1 MGRNGAARQGLELV
15 ADLPWPWGVGFA
27 LASWWVL
34 HWLAGSPALLPH
46 AIGTVFQYIAPPL
59 LLLMALISWLRARKA
74 VALLNTTLNAEALR
88 ALSWREFERLL
99 FAAFEAHGFNVQ
111 DRGGHGA
118 DGGVDLVAKR
128 GDQKYY
134 VQCKH
139 WKTQQ
144 VGVNVV
150 RELAGIV
157 AANGAAGGY
166 VVASGRYTRE
176 AQEFG
181 VKAGLQLLDGP
192 LLLEFLEE
200 GRSRERHSQEAGG
213 ASFAKKSERHSR
225 RVGIAMALVVL
236 AVTAVY
242 WIGSDTPEMPRV
254 EPAAPKRSLNRNAVP
269 VQSTPAPAVPQGA
282 LVDPVDLAT
291 RRAESAQIAN
301 EAAMEA
307 AWNAEWKVSPECEH
321 PVDWPAQ
328 VECGNRYIR
337 AKRAFEERWGLTQH
351 PDRASVSR
359 GQ

>member
-1 MGRNGAARQGLELV
+1 MGRKGAGRQGLELV
-15 ADLPWPWGVGFA
+15 ADLPWPWGVGLA
-27 LASWWVL
+27 GASWWVL
-34 HWLAGSPALLPH
+34 HWLAGSSALLPH
-46 AIGTVFQYIAPPL
+46 VIGTVFQFIAPPL
-59 LLLMALISWLRARKA
+59 LLLMALVSWLRARKA
-74 VALLNTTLNAEALR
+74 VVLLNTTLNAEGLR

-128 GDQKYY
+128 GEQKYY

-157 AANGAAGGY
+157 AANGATGGY

-213 ASFAKKSERHSR
+213 DGFAKTSDRHSR
-225 RVGIAMALVVL
+225 RVGIAMAVVVL
-236 AVTAVY
+236 AVTAAY
-242 WIGSDTPEMPRV
+242 WIGSDTPEMPPR
-254 EPAAPKRSLNRNAVP
+254 EPAAPKRSLHRNATSA
-269 VQSTPAPAVPQGA
+269 QASPAPVVRRGT
-282 LVDPVDLAT
+282 LMDPVDLAM

-307 AWNAEWKVSPECEH
+307 TWSAEWKVSPECEH
-321 PVDWPAQ
+321 PVDWAAHA
-328 VECGNRYIR
+328 ECGNRYIR
-337 AKRAFEERWGLTQH
+337 ARRVFEGKWNAQRAAGELLSPGE
-351 PDRASVSR
+351 
-359 GQ
+359 